1 MKEKVAVYA
10 GTFDP
15 VTNGHLD
22 VIERGARLFDKLY
35 VTIFINPKK
44 QTLFSVDER
53 VEMLKHAT
61 SHLDNVIIDYSDD
74 LAVQYAKSV
83 NANALLR
90 GLRAT
95 VDFEYE
101 LQLASSNHYLD
112 DSIEMIFLMSKPQH
126 SFISSSTVK
135 EIVSHHHSVEGL
147 VPNHVEEALY
157 KKMNTDE
164 L

>member
-1 MKEKVAVYA
+1 MKEKIAVYA

-22 VIERGARLFDKLY
+22 VIERGSRLFDKLY
-35 VTIFINPKK
+35 VTIFVNPKK
-44 QTLFSVDER
+44 RTLFSVEER
-53 VEMLKHAT
+53 VEMLKEAT
-61 SHLDNVIIDYSDD
+61 KHLDNVIIDFSET
-74 LAVQYAKSV
+74 LAVSYAKSV

-112 DSIEMIFLMSKPQH
+112 DSIEMIFLMSKPKH

-135 EIVSHHHSVEGL
+135 EIVSHHHSVKGL
-147 VPNHVEEALY
+147 VPDFVEDALR
-157 KKMNTDE
+157 KKINTEE

>member
-1 MKEKVAVYA
+1 MKEKIAVYA

-35 VTIFINPKK
+35 VTIFVNPKK
-44 QTLFSVDER
+44 QTLFNVDER
-53 VEMLKHAT
+53 IEMLKEAT
-61 SHLDNVIIDYSDD
+61 KHLDNVIVDSSDS
-74 LAVQYAKSV
+74 LAVSYAKSV

-112 DSIEMIFLMSKPQH
+112 DSIEMIFLMSKPKH

-135 EIVSHHHSVEGL
+135 EIVSHNHSVKGL
-147 VPNHVEEALY
+147 VPAFVEAELR
-157 KKMNTDE
+157 KKINIDE

>member
-1 MKEKVAVYA
+1 MKEKIAVYA

-22 VIERGARLFDKLY
+22 VIERGSRLFDKLY

-53 VEMLKHAT
+53 VEMLKEAT
-61 SHLDNVIIDYSDD
+61 KHLDNVIIDSSET
-74 LAVQYAKSV
+74 LAVSYAKSV

-112 DSIEMIFLMSKPQH
+112 ESIEMIFLMSKPKH

-135 EIVSHHHSVEGL
+135 EIVSHNHSVNGL
-147 VPNHVEEALY
+147 VPHFVEEALH
-157 KKMNTDE
+157 KKINADE

>member
-1 MKEKVAVYA
+1 MKEKIAVYA

-22 VIERGARLFDKLY
+22 VIERGSRLFDKLY

-44 QTLFSVDER
+44 KTLFSVEER
-53 VEMLKHAT
+53 VEMLKEAT
-61 SHLDNVIIDYSDD
+61 KHLDNVIVDFSDT
-74 LAVQYAKSV
+74 LAVTYAKSV

-101 LQLASSNHYLD
+101 LQLASSNDYLD
-112 DSIEMIFLMSKPQH
+112 DSIEMIFLMSKPKH

-135 EIVSHHHSVEGL
+135 EIVSHNHSVKGL
-147 VPNHVEEALY
+147 VPHFVEEALHE
-157 KKMNTDE
+157 KINADE

>member
-1 MKEKVAVYA
+1 MKEKIAVYA

-22 VIERGARLFDKLY
+22 VIERGSRLFDKLY
-35 VTIFINPKK
+35 VTIFVNPKK
-44 QTLFSVDER
+44 QTLFTVDER
-53 VEMLKHAT
+53 VNMLKQAT
-61 SHLDNVIIDYSDD
+61 HHLDNVIIDYSDT
-74 LAVQYAKSV
+74 LAVSYAKSV

-112 DSIEMIFLMSKPQH
+112 DSIEMIFLMSKPKH

-135 EIVSHHHSVEGL
+135 EIVSHHHSVKGL
-147 VPNHVEEALY
+147 VPDFVEVELR
-157 KKMNTDE
+157 KKLNAE
-164 L
+164 

>member
-1 MKEKVAVYA
+1 MKEKIAVYA

-22 VIERGARLFDKLY
+22 VIERGSRLFDKLY

-44 QTLFSVDER
+44 QTLFTVEER
-53 VEMLKHAT
+53 VDMLKEAT
-61 SHLDNVIIDYSDD
+61 QHLDNVVIDYSDD
-74 LAVQYAKSV
+74 LAVSYAKSV

-112 DSIEMIFLMSKPQH
+112 DSIEMIFLIIRFLL
-126 SFISSSTVK
+126 SFSDIN
-135 EIVSHHHSVEGL
+135 I
-147 VPNHVEEALY
+147 P
-157 KKMNTDE
+157 
-164 L
+164 